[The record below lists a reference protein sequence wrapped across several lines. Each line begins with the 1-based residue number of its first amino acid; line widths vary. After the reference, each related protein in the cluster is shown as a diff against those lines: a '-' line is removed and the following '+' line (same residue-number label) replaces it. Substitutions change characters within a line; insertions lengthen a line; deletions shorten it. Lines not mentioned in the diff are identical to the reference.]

1 MKSVLKIYRRY
12 VLMACLLV
20 VFVVFINLAAWI
32 GYASIR
38 IFGKQNGA
46 TNIESVKTGRY
57 QVIADALVWTAE
69 GYRLDETGYMILQ
82 DNHCAFALLLD
93 GTGNVVWEWQKPAE
107 IPERFSTGE
116 IGAFSKWY
124 LMDYPVGVWRYG
136 EEGLLVIAYPKG
148 SMVRYNPSW
157 RRDELEAGIGYIGV
171 FILFNM
177 TLVFVLALLFGYRF
191 YRSLKPVGEGID
203 ALAEGKSVRL
213 REKGLTQYLREKI
226 NQTSQLLEQQQKEL
240 ARRDTARTEWIAG
253 VSHDIRTP
261 LSLIMGY
268 ADELATQETAQKAV
282 QQKAEVI
289 RTQSLTIKKLIEDL
303 NLTSKLS
310 YHMQPLRSERY
321 VPAVWLRRTIAL
333 MHDGRAIPEDCE
345 LELAI
350 EPKLEKLFISGD
362 VQLLTRALQNL
373 IGNCVRH
380 NPGGCQIHVKAQ
392 TTETGFCLCIKDNGK
407 GVPEKVQKILL
418 SDEETGAD
426 LSKNR
431 QNRKGT
437 DDTRTT
443 PGREANAPNLSKNG
457 QNRQETDGTK
467 PIPDREAHSPNGP
480 LDHAPHVMGLRVAK
494 QIAIAHGGRLWFAD
508 KGREVWLSVETL
520 PQDS

>member
-1 MKSVLKIYRRY
+1 MEWIWGTGLIV
-12 VLMACLLV
+12 LLV
-20 VFVVFINLAAWI
+20 GAGILSARLSC
-32 GYASIR
+32 YK
-38 IFGKQNGA
+38 KQ
-46 TNIESVKTGRY
+46 
-57 QVIADALVWTAE
+57 
-69 GYRLDETGYMILQ
+69 
-82 DNHCAFALLLD
+82 
-93 GTGNVVWEWQKPAE
+93 
-107 IPERFSTGE
+107 
-116 IGAFSKWY
+116 
-124 LMDYPVGVWRYG
+124 VGH
-136 EEGLLVIAYPKG
+136 
-148 SMVRYNPSW
+148 M
-157 RRDELEAGIGYIGV
+157 RRELGELERAGDTNR
-171 FILFNM
+171 L
-177 TLVFVLALLFGYRF
+177 LSSAL
-191 YRSLKPVGEGID
+191 PVGETGEVI
-203 ALAEGKSVRL
+203 AAMNR
-213 REKGLTQYLREKI
+213 
-226 NQTSQLLEQQQKEL
+226 LLEGQRCIRERLERENKSYRESI
-240 ARRDTARTEWIAG
+240 TSI
-253 VSHDIRTP
+253 SHDIRTP

-362 VQLLTRALQNL
+362 IQLLTRALQNL

-380 NPGGCQIHVKAQ
+380 NPGGCRIHVKAQ

-407 GVPEKVQKILL
+407 GVPEKVQRILL
-418 SDEETGAD
+418 SDEETD
-426 LSKNR
+426 N
-431 QNRKGT
+431 
-437 DDTRTT
+437 
-443 PGREANAPNLSKNG
+443 
-457 QNRQETDGTK
+457 TK
-467 PIPDREAHSPNGP
+467 PIPDREAHSPTGP
-480 LDHAPHVMGLRVAK
+480 SDRAPHVMGLRVAK